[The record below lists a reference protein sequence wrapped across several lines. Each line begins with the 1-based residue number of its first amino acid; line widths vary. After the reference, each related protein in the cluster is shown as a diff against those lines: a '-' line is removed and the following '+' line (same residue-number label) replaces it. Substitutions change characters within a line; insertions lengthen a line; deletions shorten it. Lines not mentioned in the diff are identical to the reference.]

1 MRLFAP
7 LLLVAL
13 SISRADQDPGGSS
26 LTATPDSIR
35 ISGRPGQVVT
45 RQFQLTL
52 GSNQPRVHFKAHV
65 DDWWRS
71 EDGRQSFYAEG
82 GTLRR
87 SCAKW
92 VSLNPRES
100 PLSAGDTLV
109 VRLSI
114 SIPKETRPG
123 GYWCVLTMDETPDP
137 IADAAGVEGRS
148 AESATTGLFVN
159 LDPIERAAT
168 ITALQ
173 ISPNEALVRVR
184 NDGNAPLAVDGHI
197 EFLAPGS
204 KTPVATAALPRGTIL
219 TEPILEGT
227 LSTPL
232 PAPDVLPSGHYLVRA
247 TLEFGADRVLGTERE
262 VDIVRAA
269 GHPQRVKG

>member
-1 MRLFAP
+1 MRLIAP

-13 SISRADQDPGGSS
+13 SVSPADQNPGGLSF
-26 LTATPDSIR
+26 TATLDSIK

-45 RQFQLTL
+45 RQFRLTL
-52 GSNQPRVHFKAHV
+52 DPNQPRTQFKAHV

-71 EDGRQSFYAEG
+71 EDGKQSFYAEG

-87 SCAKW
+87 SCARW

-100 PLSAGDTLV
+100 AVSAGDTLV

-114 SIPKETRPG
+114 SIPREIRPG
-123 GYWCVLTMDETPDP
+123 GYWCALTVDEVPDP
-137 IADAAGVEGRS
+137 LADAPGVGVRFAAS
-148 AESATTGLFVN
+148 VSTGIFVN

-173 ISPNEALVRVR
+173 VSPNEALVRVR
-184 NDGNAPLAVDGHI
+184 NDGNTPLAVDGHLD
-197 EFLAPGS
+197 FLAPGS
-204 KTPVATAALPRGTIL
+204 KTPAATAALPRGTIL

-247 TLEFGADRVLGTERE
+247 ILDFGADHFIGAERE
-262 VDIVRAA
+262 IDIVRAV
-269 GHPQRVKG
+269 GNVPIR